1 MRAAC
6 AADLLW
12 QGVAGSSMI
21 WMVMEAHAL
30 RLMQRLAWPG
40 LQMQNVS
47 MVVAGVSSRL
57 AGANKQRLS

>member
-1 MRAAC
+1 
-6 AADLLW
+6 
-12 QGVAGSSMI
+12 
-21 WMVMEAHAL
+21 MEAHVL

-57 AGANKQRLS
+57 AGVNKQRLS